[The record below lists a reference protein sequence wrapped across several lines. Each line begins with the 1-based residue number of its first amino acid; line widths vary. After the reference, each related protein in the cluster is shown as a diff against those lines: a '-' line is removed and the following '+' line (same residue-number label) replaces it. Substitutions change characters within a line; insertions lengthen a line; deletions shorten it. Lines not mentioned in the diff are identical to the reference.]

1 MPTKCFF
8 KNCKSISTKHTDK
21 VFVPFVKPKSDI
33 KRCIRWLQL
42 SGRIPFSIDRI
53 SRNTYLCNDHFPPD
67 EVLDWRKNAKLD
79 PIPLHRLKKVATA
92 EVVRVINLDPPNPK
106 SNPGM
111 VPNVESEDNWV
122 DETDWSDDDDKP
134 NIAEKGRRNYSRN
147 YKRAADIKQISDNL
161 HPPNPNSNPGIV
173 PHVESEDNWVDET
186 DWSDVESG
194 DDDDKPNNVKKGRR
208 NYSRNYKRAADI
220 KQIKDNLHPPNSNPG
235 IVSNVESED
244 NWVDKTVW
252 SDVESG
258 GDDDKPNLAEKG
270 RKNYSRNFKR
280 AADIKQIRDSIPD
293 ENLRKKLDDILS
305 NK

>member
-106 SNPGM
+106 SNSGM

-122 DETDWSDDDDKP
+122 DETDESDDDDKP
-134 NIAEKGRRNYSRN
+134 NLAEKGGRNYSRN
-147 YKRAADIKQISDNL
+147 YKRAA
-161 HPPNPNSNPGIV
+161 
-173 PHVESEDNWVDET
+173 E
-186 DWSDVESG
+186 
-194 DDDDKPNNVKKGRR
+194 
-208 NYSRNYKRAADI
+208 
-220 KQIKDNLHPPNSNPG
+220 
-235 IVSNVESED
+235 
-244 NWVDKTVW
+244 
-252 SDVESG
+252 
-258 GDDDKPNLAEKG
+258 
-270 RKNYSRNFKR
+270 
-280 AADIKQIRDSIPD
+280 IKQIRDSIPD

-305 NK
+305 DK